1 MMAMFMYLAG
11 SIEMP
16 LTPAQIKARI
26 VKALV
31 PKYRATLTWPELV
44 GGFQNATAG
53 QKAGFLTLAQGE
65 SPHAIGQKFLQI
77 LQAELEVMAGEEAD
91 VRMADGSLDL
101 ADLDRVWGDG

>member
-1 MMAMFMYLAG
+1 M
-11 SIEMP
+11 S

-26 VKALV
+26 VERLV
-31 PKYRATLTWPELV
+31 PKYRAALTWSELV

-53 QKAGFLTLAQGE
+53 QKADFLIRAQGE

-91 VRMADGSLDL
+91 AMLADGNLDL
-101 ADLDRVWGDG
+101 TEFNRIFGDG